1 MAQKTGG
8 FIMSSAS
15 GQQPHMSKDVLTVG
29 TLAAGRGERRY
40 GVNEFP
46 VDGRPYRLPMWL
58 INGAAEGPTLVV
70 TAGVHAAEYASIA
83 AALELGRALDPASLS
98 GRAIV
103 VPVLD
108 MPAFS
113 ARSIYVCPLDGK
125 NPNRVFP
132 GNPHGTASEQIADW
146 VFRNVISQA
155 TYYVDLHGGDLI
167 EALVPFTIFFRS
179 GDKRVDEM
187 SLEIAKVFGIPFLV
201 CSEVRGST
209 FGAASLAG
217 IPSILAEAG
226 GQGIWTAEDVR
237 WHTNGLSR
245 LMRHLKMIP
254 GGAPESVPFTLLER
268 FLWLRSDHEGFWYPA
283 VEVNDEVKA
292 GQNLGCVK
300 DCEGHLLQTALSPA
314 DGVVLFLVTSLAIN
328 RTDPLLAVGA

>member
-1 MAQKTGG
+1 MLGD
-8 FIMSSAS
+8 
-15 GQQPHMSKDVLTVG
+15 PLTVG
-29 TLAAGRGERRY
+29 TLSATRGQKTY

-58 INGAAEGPTLVV
+58 INGAAGGVGEGPTLVV

-83 AALELGRALDPASLS
+83 AALDLGRSLDPARLT
-98 GRAIV
+98 GRVIV

-108 MPAFS
+108 VPALG

-132 GNPHGTASEQIADW
+132 GNPRGTASEQIADW

-155 TYYVDLHGGDLI
+155 NYYVDLHGGDLI

-179 GDKRVDEM
+179 GEKRVDDA
-187 SLEIAKVFGIPFLV
+187 SLEIAKVFGIRYLV
-201 CSEVRGST
+201 CSEVPGST

-237 WHTNGLSR
+237 CHTDGLSR

-254 GGAPESVPFTLLER
+254 GGAPEAVPFTLLER
-268 FLWLRSDHEGFWYPA
+268 FLWLRSDHEAFWYPA
-283 VEVNDEVKA
+283 VAVNDTVKA

-300 DCEGHLLQTALSPA
+300 DYEGRVLQTALSPA
-314 DGVVLFLVTSLAIN
+314 DGVVLFLVSSLAIN
-328 RTDPLLAVGA
+328 RNDPLLAVGA